1 MSVPSTSSRPSILMV
16 SFEVE
21 RCGPARLPR
30 ALAKAGFCVH
40 ALCRPD
46 DPLAATRFLERV
58 FPLDTVAALHR
69 FEPILARVMDAC
81 RPDLVVA
88 SDERAVVCLQALV
101 RRAERDGGCRFLAPH
116 QLRTLICSL
125 GRPDR
130 FDAMLLKSE
139 TQALAR
145 RLGIATPDGAT
156 VDTVETALA
165 AADRLG
171 WPVYLK
177 QSFGWAGLGV
187 VACGDAEALAA
198 AMERVL
204 ERRPSPA
211 RRLIRRLL
219 DRDWYPVATAVD
231 VQSAVEGAP
240 AMVAAV
246 AIRGRMLAAFSGAVV
261 RTLSPNGPSSVVEIT
276 AHPAMEAASRRMIGA
291 LGITGFVGFDFMIE
305 RATGRAVLLECNPR
319 PIQISHLGDRIGVD
333 LAEALAAA
341 LAGRPT
347 RDLHA
352 EQTMDVALFPH
363 GRDHASNSI
372 VLDVP
377 SDDARLIGALLRM
390 A

>member
-1 MSVPSTSSRPSILMV
+1 MSQRNTTGRPSILMI

-21 RCGPARLPR
+21 RCGPSRLPR
-30 ALAKAGFCVH
+30 ALVKAGFRVY

-58 FPLDTVAALHR
+58 FPLDAVTALHR
-69 FEPILARVMDAC
+69 FERSLARAMDAC
-81 RPDLVVA
+81 LPDLVVA
-88 SDERAVVCLQALV
+88 CDERAVACLQALV
-101 RRAERDGGCRFLAPH
+101 RRAERAGGCRRLASR
-116 QLRTLICSL
+116 QIRTLIASL
-125 GRPDR
+125 GHPDR
-130 FDAMLLKSE
+130 FDAMLMKSE
-139 TQALAR
+139 TQVLAR
-145 RLGIATPDGAT
+145 RIGVATPDGAT
-156 VDTVETALA
+156 VGTVAAALG

-187 VACGDAEALAA
+187 VACDDAEALAA
-198 AMERVL
+198 AMERML
-204 ERRPSPA
+204 DQRPSSA
-211 RRLIRRLL
+211 RRLARRLL

-231 VQSAVEGAP
+231 VQAAVDGAP

-246 AIRGRMLAAFSGAVV
+246 AIEGRMLAAFSGTVV
-261 RTLSPNGPSSVVEIT
+261 RTLTPNGPSSVVEIT
-276 AHPAMEAASRRMIGA
+276 AHPAMEAASRRMIAA

-305 RATGRAVLLECNPR
+305 CATGRAILLECNPR

-333 LAEALAAA
+333 LAEALAGA

-363 GRDHASNSI
+363 GRGHASNDV

-377 SDDARLIGALLRM
+377 SDDARLIGALLRL

>member
-1 MSVPSTSSRPSILMV
+1 MSQSNTPSRPSILMI
-16 SFEVE
+16 SFEVG

-30 ALAKAGFCVH
+30 ALAKAGFRVH

-58 FPLDTVAALHR
+58 FPLATVTALHR
-69 FEPILARVMDAC
+69 FEQSLASVMDAC

-88 SDERAVVCLQALV
+88 SDERAVACLQALV
-101 RRAERDGGCRFLAPH
+101 RRAERGACRWLGPRH
-116 QLRTLICSL
+116 IRTLIGSL
-125 GRPDR
+125 GRSDR
-130 FDAMLLKSE
+130 FDAMLMKSE

-145 RLGIATPDGAT
+145 RLGIATPDGTT
-156 VDTVETALA
+156 VDTVEAALA
-165 AADRLG
+165 VADRLG

-187 VACGDAEALAA
+187 VACGDAATLAA
-198 AMERVL
+198 AMAHVVK
-204 ERRPSPA
+204 RRPSTA
-211 RRLIRRLL
+211 RRLVRRLL
-219 DRDWYPVATAVD
+219 DRDWYPLATAVD
-231 VQSAVEGAP
+231 VQAAVDGVP

-246 AIRGRMLAAFSGAVV
+246 AVAGRMLAAFSGAVV
-261 RTLSPNGPSSVVEIT
+261 RSRSPNGPSSVVEINS
-276 AHPAMEAASRRMIGA
+276 HPAMEAMAQRMIA
-291 LGITGFVGFDFMIE
+291 AMGITGFVGFDFIVE
-305 RATGRAVLLECNPR
+305 HATGRPILLECNPR

-333 LAEALAAA
+333 LAEALAGA

-347 RDLHA
+347 RDVHA

-363 GRDHASNSI
+363 GRGHASNGV